1 MEQFT
6 RTCVLPSLYDLIL
19 PFSLP
24 VLLLLTVPMVQNF
37 RNGKPIHNNSV
48 MTIPPG
54 RAKA

>member
-54 RAKA
+54 RAKV